1 MTAKS
6 EALVRR
12 HPVLEALRAR
22 RRTIHRLY
30 IEGARGAADPELR
43 PILAAA
49 KAASV
54 AVTPLDRPALD
65 RLAQLRLSL
74 IHI

>member
-1 MTAKS
+1 MPHT

-30 IEGARGAADPELR
+30 IEGDRSAADPELR

-65 RLAQLRLSL
+65 RLAQR
-74 IHI
+74 HAADG